1 MVKIKQSA
9 RLTQLCIMLKDD
21 VSDQLMATSVTCIS
35 NLKQPM
41 PVYDTHNGKKKK
53 KICKLTRTCNMLA
66 GGLLELLRTST
77 KV

>member
-53 KICKLTRTCNMLA
+53 KKSASSQELVTCWQGA
-66 GGLLELLRTST
+66 C
-77 KV
+77 